1 MFNDL
6 WSQRSFLQSWRQSSE
21 INVFFCIN
29 ITIGSLYRRV
39 YLKLWVQMVYVWIT
53 ENVRKRVIF
62 DHFFRAF
69 NDLWGQRSILQKCE
83 QLYEICAEKV
93 SKEYHSW
100 FMNWMTLKLRVQISK
115 KNSEGQIFKR
125 NFRTFIDLWGQRSIL
140 LSWRQSYE
148 ICVEKNS
155 KEYDRWFMIYKIP
168 SYQFNWH
175 V

>member
-1 MFNDL
+1 MTAQFTCSWKFQRSNFQQCCCVFNDL

-125 NFRTFIDLWGQRSIL
+125 NFGTFIDLWGQRSFFI
-140 LSWRQSYE
+140 
-148 ICVEKNS
+148 
-155 KEYDRWFMIYKIP
+155 
-168 SYQFNWH
+168 
-175 V
+175 